1 MTIHG
6 WIIFWFVAGMVFLV
20 LGVISAIKHEDVQAM
35 ACMAYSVACSA
46 RCECKILQERIEKL
60 EK

>member
-1 MTIHG
+1 MTIHD

-35 ACMAYSVACSA
+35 ACMA
-46 RCECKILQERIEKL
+46 
-60 EK
+60 

>member
-1 MTIHG
+1 MTTNG

-20 LGVISAIKHEDVQAM
+20 LGAISAIKHEDVQAM
-35 ACMAYSVACSA
+35 ACMAYSVACHA
-46 RCECKILQERIEKL
+46 RCECKILQKRIENL